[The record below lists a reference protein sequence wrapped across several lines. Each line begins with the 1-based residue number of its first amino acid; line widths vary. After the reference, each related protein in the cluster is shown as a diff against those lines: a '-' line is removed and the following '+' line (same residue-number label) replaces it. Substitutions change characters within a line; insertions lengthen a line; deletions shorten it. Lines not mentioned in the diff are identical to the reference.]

1 VPGFYHRRV
10 QVSVIGSGAEH
21 EAAAEEVGRLLA
33 KRGCKVV
40 TGGLGEVM
48 AAAARG
54 AKEAGGTTIGILPG
68 RDRAAANEW
77 VDHAVATGLG
87 HMRNYAVVASG
98 DGVIAVGGQWGTLSE
113 IAFAKIL
120 GRPVVILEPGLEAD
134 DVDRAATPDEAVDF
148 VLARL
153 EHPA

>member
-1 VPGFYHRRV
+1 MPGFYHRRV

-87 HMRNYAVVASG
+87 HMRNFAVVASG
-98 DGVIAVGGQWGTLSE
+98 DAVIAVGGHWGTLSE

-120 GRPVVILEPGLEAD
+120 GRPVVILEPGLGAD